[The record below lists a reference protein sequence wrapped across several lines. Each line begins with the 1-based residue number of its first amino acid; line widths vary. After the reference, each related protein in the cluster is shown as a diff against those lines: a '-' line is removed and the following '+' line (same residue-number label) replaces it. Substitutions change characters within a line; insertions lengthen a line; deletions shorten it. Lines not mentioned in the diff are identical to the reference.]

1 MRILV
6 TNDDGILA
14 PGLEALYRSVEG
26 LGDIDVVAP
35 ASQQTAIGHGISVA
49 APLTVERLLVR
60 DAFQGWSVTGRPA
73 DCVKLGILR
82 LLDRRPDFVI
92 SGINAG
98 INTGMYTS
106 YSGTVAAAAEAALFF
121 GIPSLA
127 ISLQEAPDPAW
138 DLAGRI
144 ARRVFEHFV
153 AARPDPGL
161 CLNVNI
167 PTPADGR
174 PRGVRVCRRSTVT
187 AAPDY
192 RMEIDPL
199 GRSVY
204 YFHPGDPQE
213 TSDPGSDSEA
223 VLSGYVS
230 VTPLRFD
237 ATDPSLLETVSNWP
251 WPTRFD

>member
-1 MRILV
+1 MRILL

-14 PGLEALYRSVEG
+14 PGIKALYRAVRD

-35 ASQQTAIGHGISVA
+35 ASQQTAVGHGISVA
-49 APLTVERLLVR
+49 TPLTVERLLVR

-82 LLDRRPDFVI
+82 LLDHRPDFVI

-98 INTGMYTS
+98 MNTGMYTL

-127 ISLQEAPDPAW
+127 ISLEEAPEPAW

-144 ARRVFEHFV
+144 ARRVFEQFL
-153 AARPDPGL
+153 AARPAPGL

-167 PTPADGR
+167 PTPTDGR
-174 PRGVRVCRRSTVT
+174 PHGIRVCRRTTVT
-187 AAPDY
+187 ATPDY
-192 RMEIDPL
+192 RMETDPL
-199 GRSVY
+199 GRAVY

-213 TSDPGSDSEA
+213 TCDPGTDSEA
-223 VLSGYVS
+223 VLNGYVS
-230 VTPLRFD
+230 VTPLSFD
-237 ATDPSLLETVSNWP
+237 VTATSLLEAVSKWP